1 MLIASLAVIAGFEL
15 LAWGADRF
23 VEGSSGIA
31 RCLGVSPLIIGLT
44 IVGFGTSAPE
54 MLVSGIAS
62 WDGRAA
68 MAVGN
73 AIGSNIT
80 NMSLVLGVTA
90 LVQPLVVGS
99 GILRRELPVML
110 LIMLIVLGLIFDGL
124 LSRAD
129 GVILA
134 CGLFAM
140 IAWMVYLSW
149 KGRGKHDA
157 IEDEFAEEIAET
169 PVISL
174 GKAGLLTLLGLV
186 IMFVSSRILVWG
198 AVEIATFLGMS
209 ELVIGL
215 TIIAL
220 GTSLPELAASVI
232 SALKNEHDIALG
244 NVIGSNMF
252 NLLGVMA
259 LPGLIAPGALAD
271 GILSRDYPMMLALS
285 VALIITA
292 YGLHGKGRVT
302 RIEGGLLLLTY
313 VAYMYWLYLTSGAG
327 GS

>member
-1 MLIASLAVIAGFEL
+1 MFIASLAVIAGFAL

-80 NMSLVLGVTA
+80 NIALVLGVTA

-99 GILRRELPVML
+99 GILRRELPVL
-110 LIMLIVLGLIFDGL
+110 LVIMLITLGLVVDGM
-124 LSRAD
+124 LSRVD
-129 GVILA
+129 GIILI

-140 IAWMVYLSW
+140 ITWMAYLGW
-149 KGRGKHDA
+149 KGRGTHDA
-157 IEDEFAEEIAET
+157 IEDEFVEEIAEK
-169 PVISL
+169 PSISL
-174 GKAGLLTLLGLV
+174 GKACLLTLIGLV

-198 AVEIATFLGMS
+198 AVEIATSLGMS

-220 GTSLPELAASVI
+220 GTSLPELAASVV

-259 LPGLIAPGALAD
+259 LPGLISPGALAE
-271 GILSRDYPMMLALS
+271 GILSRDYPMMLVLT
-285 VALIITA
+285 VALILMA

-302 RIEGGLLLLTY
+302 RMEGGFLLLTY
-313 VAYMYWLYLTSGAG
+313 VAYMYWIYLTNSAG
-327 GS
+327 GI

>member
-1 MLIASLAVIAGFEL
+1 MLIASLAVIAGFAF

-54 MLVSGIAS
+54 LLVSGIAA

-68 MAVGN
+68 LAVGN

-80 NMSLVLGVTA
+80 NISLVLGITA

-99 GILRRELPVML
+99 GILRRELPVLL
-110 LIMLIVLGLIFDGL
+110 LIMVFALGLVFDGF
-124 LSRAD
+124 LSRTD
-129 GVILA
+129 GLILVL
-134 CGLFAM
+134 GLFAM
-140 IAWMVYLSW
+140 IAWIVWLGVQ
-149 KGRGKHDA
+149 GRGSHDA
-157 IEDEFAEEIAET
+157 IEDEFAEEIEET
-169 PVISL
+169 PSISL
-174 GKAGLLTLLGLV
+174 GKAGLLALGGLV
-186 IMFVSSRILVWG
+186 LMFVSSRVLVWG
-198 AVEIATFLGMS
+198 AVEIATYFGMS

-215 TIIAL
+215 TVIAL
-220 GTSLPELAASVI
+220 GTSLPELAASVV
-232 SALKNEHDIALG
+232 SAMKNEHDIALG

-259 LPGLIAPGALAD
+259 LPGLISPGPLAD
-271 GILSRDYPMMLALS
+271 GILSRDYPVMLALT
-285 VALIITA
+285 VALILMA

-302 RIEGGLLLLTY
+302 RLEGGFLVMTY
-313 VAYMYWLYLTSGAG
+313 IAYMYWLYLTSGTG

>member
-1 MLIASLAVIAGFEL
+1 MLIASFAVIAGFAL

-54 MLVSGIAS
+54 MLVSGIAA
-62 WDGRAA
+62 WGGRAA

-80 NMSLVLGVTA
+80 NISLVLGITA
-90 LVQPLVVGS
+90 LVQPLVIGS
-99 GILRRELPVML
+99 GILRRELPVLLMVML
-110 LIMLIVLGLIFDGL
+110 LALGLIFDGE
-124 LSRAD
+124 LSRTD
-129 GVILA
+129 GVILC

-140 IAWMVYLSW
+140 ITWMVYLGW
-149 KGRGKHDA
+149 KGRDKHDA
-157 IEDEFAEEIAET
+157 IEDEFAEEIGVT
-169 PVISL
+169 LKISL
-174 GKAGLLTLLGLV
+174 GKACTLTLIGLV

-198 AVEIATFLGMS
+198 AVEIATSLGMS

-220 GTSLPELAASVI
+220 GTSLPELAASVV
-232 SALKNEHDIALG
+232 SAMKNEHDIALG
-244 NVIGSNMF
+244 NIIGSNMF

-259 LPGLIAPGALAD
+259 LPGLIAPGPLAN
-271 GILSRDYPMMLALS
+271 GILSRDYPMMLCLTLALF
-285 VALIITA
+285 VMA

-302 RIEGGLLLLTY
+302 RLEGGFLLMTY
-313 VAYMYWLYLTSGAG
+313 IAYMYWLYLTNGAG
-327 GS
+327 GA